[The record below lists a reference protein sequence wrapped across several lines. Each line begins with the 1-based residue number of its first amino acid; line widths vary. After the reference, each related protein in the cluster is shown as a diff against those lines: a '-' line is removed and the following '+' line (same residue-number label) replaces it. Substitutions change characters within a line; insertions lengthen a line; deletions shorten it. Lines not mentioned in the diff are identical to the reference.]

1 MKWKLPVIVLS
12 SALILTAC
20 GNDGDEDQGP
30 AEMGT
35 DEATEQSEEEKSNSD
50 ESASTDGSKKDDD
63 KEKDKDT
70 DDKEKD
76 KDTNDEEKDE
86 AESKAESKD
95 DASDD
100 DAEQGEA
107 VSEAAQEEADRENA
121 ELSLINGKFGDADS
135 LNTASNGKYEIESNM
150 TQEEMDARML
160 EIEEENKEMLP
171 SQTTRG
177 DAKEAL
183 GIAET
188 RSPFQNI
195 HEMVRTSGV
204 KNVDDYADD
213 DIKNRAVEQ
222 LRAAS
227 DAAMALADTEMLSAE
242 AADGQK
248 QLADDYFFGDPNGV
262 GQWIAVHNYG
272 WSYGSDDVLV
282 THLGD
287 NSYNWQIDFY
297 DDTGDY
303 MATAVGRYYAINED
317 VSQLDILN
325 IVYTNN
331 GTNQAVDKAE
341 EDYAKYEN

>member
-12 SALILTAC
+12 SALILAAC
-20 GNDGDEDQGP
+20 GNDEDEDQGP
-30 AEMGT
+30 AEIGT
-35 DEATEQSEEEKSNSD
+35 GEETEQTEEEKSDGDKNT
-50 ESASTDGSKKDDD
+50 STDDSKKDDD
-63 KEKDKDT
+63 KDT
-70 DDKEKD
+70 DDEKQ
-76 KDTNDEEKDE
+76 DE
-86 AESKAESKD
+86 AES
-95 DASDD
+95 DD
-100 DAEQGEA
+100 DADNDDDEQDEEQDEA
-107 VSEAAQEEADRENA
+107 EQAAEQEAADRENA
-121 ELSLINGKFGDADS
+121 ELSLINGRFGDADS
-135 LNTASNGKYEIESNM
+135 LNTSSNGKYEIESNM
-150 TQEEMDARML
+150 TQEEMDARMQ

-171 SQTTRG
+171 SQTVRG

-183 GIAET
+183 GITAA

-227 DAAMALADTEMLSAE
+227 DAAVALADTEALSAE

-248 QLADDYFFGDPNGV
+248 QLADDYFFGDPKGV
-262 GQWIAVHNYG
+262 GQWIAMHNYG

-282 THLGD
+282 THLGE

-297 DDTGDY
+297 DNTGDY
-303 MATAVGRYYAINED
+303 MATAVGRFYAINED

-341 EDYAKYEN
+341 EDYAKYAN

>member
-20 GNDGDEDQGP
+20 GNDEDEDQGP

-35 DEATEQSEEEKSNSD
+35 DEATEQSEAEKSDDDKNT
-50 ESASTDGSKKDDD
+50 STDDSKKDD
-63 KEKDKDT
+63 DKDT
-70 DDKEKD
+70 DDKEQ
-76 KDTNDEEKDE
+76 DE
-86 AESKAESKD
+86 AESKE

-100 DAEQGEA
+100 DAEQDEAESKEDASDDDAEQDEA
-107 VSEAAQEEADRENA
+107 VSEAEQEEADRENA
-121 ELSLINGKFGDADS
+121 ELSLINGNFGDADS

-150 TQEEMDARML
+150 TQEEMDARMA
-160 EIEEENKEMLP
+160 EIEEENKEVLP
-171 SQTTRG
+171 SQITRG

-242 AADGQK
+242 AADGQQ